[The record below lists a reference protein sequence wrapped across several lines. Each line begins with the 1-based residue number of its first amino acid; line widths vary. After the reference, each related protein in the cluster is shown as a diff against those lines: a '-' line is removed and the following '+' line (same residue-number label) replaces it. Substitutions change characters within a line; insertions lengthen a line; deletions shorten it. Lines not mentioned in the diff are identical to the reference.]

1 MEKNLVAA
9 AELGKDFELKA
20 QVEVEMEQTLRMA
33 RIAPNPLAHL
43 SSEWRP
49 GSSENFCRPRL
60 FRAR

>member
-20 QVEVEMEQTLRMA
+20 QVEVEETLRMA

-43 SSEWRP
+43 SSE
-49 GSSENFCRPRL
+49 
-60 FRAR
+60 